1 VATRTVRD
9 GEMSRE
15 SLLDAAEDLFAEQ
28 GVLGTSIR
36 SVNKA
41 AGLGPAA
48 VHYHFGSR
56 EALLDAVVMRQG
68 TVVLAR
74 TIELADAM
82 LAAKRK
88 PTVRGIVQIPAAV
101 YTELLERDRGRG
113 MSWLRVIGQLSLSH
127 EAHFTELSEPATR
140 RLIELLRRIYPDA
153 PEKLIAESL
162 TLALTTLIQLMGQL
176 PRESPEDELRARV
189 EALAEFVAGGL
200 QGSVRAGVRALD

>member
-1 VATRTVRD
+1 MATRTVRD

-88 PTVRGIVQIPAAV
+88 PTARGVVQIPATV
-101 YTELLERDRGRG
+101 YTELLERDRSRG
-113 MSWLRVIGQLSLSH
+113 LSWLRVIGQLSLSH
-127 EAHFTELSEPATR
+127 EAHFTEMSEPATL

-153 PEKLIAESL
+153 PEKLLEGSL

-176 PRESPEDELRARV
+176 PREASSDDDLQARV
-189 EALAEFVAGGL
+189 DALAEFVAGGL
-200 QGSVRAGVRALD
+200 QGSIKAGSKR